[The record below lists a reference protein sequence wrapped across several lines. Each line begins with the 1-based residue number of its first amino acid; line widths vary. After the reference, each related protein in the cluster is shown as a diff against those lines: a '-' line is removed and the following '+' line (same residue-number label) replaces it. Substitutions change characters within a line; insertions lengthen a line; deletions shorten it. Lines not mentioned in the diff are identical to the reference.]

1 MITTSASGYH
11 VARGMGQGYR
21 ELSQTVLFYAVAL
34 FSNFCGAA
42 SALGA
47 PAGQG
52 ILEDIQILADS
63 QVPGIVLKL
72 SEPVRLVQYAPAS
85 SGDRLEIRV
94 RRLTPKGA
102 EEESPYRRS
111 LPPTPTAEVPLAEV
125 GEEGGQ
131 SQDVSLFLRF
141 QRPVTFRVLAGDDAR
156 SVTVMLVNTGA
167 ASVGPGG
174 GASPAEPAAA
184 GAMSKVPSPPGGAGN
199 NPAPQAAEAAAKAE
213 SEFAAEPSAE
223 LWMER
228 GRAAMLRDDYSDA
241 IGYFTKVLK
250 SPGHQFHQESLEM
263 VGLARERNGQTA
275 RAKAEYEEYLRL
287 YPQGEDAGRVQQR
300 LAGLLT
306 GPRPASDKL
315 RTPGRSA
322 ENAEWEFFG
331 SFSQYFRRDAFLTDM
346 EGEKVFQSSLT
357 SDLDFTGR
365 YRDSRYD
372 FRTQFDARY
381 LYDLEN
387 DARSRM
393 RVSYAYVDGSDR
405 QTGLSAR
412 LGRQT
417 RSSGGVLGRFDG
429 GAVSYRFS
437 PQWQITAVGGFPVQP
452 FRSLGIA
459 TDRSFYGLS
468 VDFGPFWEYWA
479 GNAFVINQTADGI
492 TDRRAVGGE
501 LRYLHRKHPVFALL
515 DYDIAY
521 NVLNTAHVVA
531 NWNFDGGATAY
542 AMAEYRKTPVL
553 ATSNALMGEQ
563 DANSVSDLLGRLT
576 ERDLRRLAQ
585 DRTGVSRA
593 FTLGGNLPLDDHFQL
608 NGDISLADYTGTKA
622 SGSVPASRGSGVEV
636 SYSAQVVGSKLW
648 SDRDVSLLGLRY
660 TDRRD
665 FDILSLSLDG
675 RYPITPTLRLDP
687 RLRVDYYTGL
697 KGGDVTMMR
706 PALRLNYQPMKN
718 LNLEIEGGFEW
729 SNKPLFQGEH
739 DSKGYFIGL
748 GYRLDF

>member
-1 MITTSASGYH
+1 MITTSAFGYP
-11 VARGMGQGYR
+11 VARGKGPAYKDF
-21 ELSQTVLFYAVAL
+21 SQTVAIYAFAL

-42 SALGA
+42 SAVGA
-47 PAGQG
+47 PEGQG
-52 ILEDIQILADS
+52 ILEDIHILADK
-63 QVPGIVLKL
+63 QMPRIVLKL
-72 SEPVRLVQYAPAS
+72 SDPVSLVQHAPS
-85 SGDRLEIRV
+85 DSGDRLEIRL
-94 RRLTPKGA
+94 RRVAPQGGVQDL
-102 EEESPYRRS
+102 PYRRTLAPAS
-111 LPPTPTAEVPLAEV
+111 TAEVPLVEV
-125 GEEGGQ
+125 SEEGGQ

-141 QRPVTFRVLAGDDAR
+141 QKPVTFRVLAGDDAR
-156 SVTVMLVNTGA
+156 SVIVTLVAAGA
-167 ASVGPGG
+167 ASAGHGG
-174 GASPAEPAAA
+174 GVRPAEPAAA
-184 GAMSKVPSPPGGAGN
+184 DAAPSVPARPSAAGSSS
-199 NPAPQAAEAAAKAE
+199 ASLAAEAAAKAE
-213 SEFAAEPSAE
+213 AEFATEPSAD

-228 GRAAMLRDDYSDA
+228 GRAAMLHEDYPTA

-250 SPGHQFHQESLEM
+250 SADHHFQQEAQEM
-263 VGLARERNGQTA
+263 LGLARERNGQTA

-287 YPQGEDAGRVQQR
+287 YPQGEDAARVQQR

-306 GPRPASDKL
+306 SQSTAGAKL
-315 RTPGRSA
+315 GAPGRSA
-322 ENAEWEFFG
+322 ENATWDFSG
-331 SFSQYFRRDAFLTDM
+331 SFSQYFRRDAFLTDTQ
-346 EGEKVFQSSLT
+346 GEKVFQSSLT

-387 DARSRM
+387 DSRNLA

-429 GAVSYRFS
+429 GVVSYRFS
-437 PQWQITAVGGFPVQP
+437 PQWQINAVGGFPVQP
-452 FRSLGIA
+452 FRSSGIQ

-479 GNAFVINQTADGI
+479 GNAFIINQTANGI

-501 LRYLHRKHPVFALL
+501 LRYLDRKHPVFTLL

-521 NVLNTAHVVA
+521 KVLNTAHVVA
-531 NWNFDGGATAY
+531 NWNFDSGATAY

-553 ATSNALMGEQ
+553 ATSNALLG
-563 DANSVSDLLGRLT
+563 DPNANSVPDLLGRLT
-576 ERDLRRLAQ
+576 QSEVRRLAQ

-593 FTLGGNLPLDDHFQL
+593 VTLGGNLPLDDHFQI
-608 NGDISLADYTGTKA
+608 NGDISVADYTGTKA
-622 SGSVPASRGSGVEV
+622 SGTVPAISGSGVEV

-648 SDRDVSLLGLRY
+648 SDKDVSLLGLRY
-660 TDRRD
+660 TNRRD
-665 FDILSLSLDG
+665 FDILTLSLDG
-675 RYPITPTLRLDP
+675 RYPVTPKLRLDP
-687 RLRVDYYTGL
+687 RMRVDYYAGL
-697 KGGDVTMMR
+697 RGGDVAMVR